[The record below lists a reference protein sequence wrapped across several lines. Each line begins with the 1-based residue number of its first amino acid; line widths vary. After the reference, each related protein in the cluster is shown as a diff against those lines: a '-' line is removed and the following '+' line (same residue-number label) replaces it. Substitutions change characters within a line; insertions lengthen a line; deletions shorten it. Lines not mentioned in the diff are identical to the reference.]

1 MKDEMQMF
9 SVRCERSTV
18 RKLTIIAKEDKRK
31 LAAVIRIALSE
42 WVDRRIKEA
51 KESAA

>member
-9 SVRCERSTV
+9 SVRCEKSTV
-18 RKLTIIAKEDKRK
+18 RKLAAIAKEDKRK

-42 WVDRRIKEA
+42 WVERRIREA
-51 KESAA
+51 KENAA